1 MWLGGYSYMV
11 GIFSSLRAELWAVK
25 VGLELAWEK
34 GFRRVLLEVDSQ
46 VVVYLLNNGGGKMD
60 SNVPW

>member
-1 MWLGGYSYMV
+1 MV